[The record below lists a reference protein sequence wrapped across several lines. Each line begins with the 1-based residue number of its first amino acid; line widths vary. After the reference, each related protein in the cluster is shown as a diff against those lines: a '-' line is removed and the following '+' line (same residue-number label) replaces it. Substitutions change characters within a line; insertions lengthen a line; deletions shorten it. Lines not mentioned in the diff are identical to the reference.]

1 MSLYQV
7 QKLLYQLNR
16 DPEVRGRYEANK
28 DVVLADYALTE
39 EEQTA
44 LRSGDIGLLYVMGVN
59 GQILMHYAAL
69 LGIPWD
75 DYLRAMR
82 EGVRRHGRVRAG
94 IYALTDDAG
103 DAPQ

>member
-28 DVVLADYALTE
+28 DAVLADYALTE

-44 LRSGDIGLLYVMGVN
+44 LRSGDIGFSVDVLRDLWP
-59 GQILMHYAAL
+59 IL
-69 LGIPWD
+69 
-75 DYLRAMR
+75 
-82 EGVRRHGRVRAG
+82 
-94 IYALTDDAG
+94 
-103 DAPQ
+103 